1 MASTKEYGA
10 EADDQTASTF
20 SLTEEDHTLG
30 NALRY
35 VLNKDPRVSFVG
47 YSIPHPSEE
56 RVNLRLQTT
65 GLPARDVLKDGLQD
79 MMALNDHV
87 RVTFEKAVDD
97 YKTLQGMREMSVGA
111 SGRSGASAKS
121 GLTHQTLS
129 TDTK

>member
-1 MASTKEYGA
+1 MASTKEYGS
-10 EADDQTASTF
+10 ETDDETASTF

-35 VLNKDPRVSFVG
+35 ILNKDPRVAFVG

-65 GLPARDVLKDGLQD
+65 GPLARDVLKDALQD

-87 RVTFEKAVDD
+87 RVKFEKAVED
-97 YKTLQGMREMSVGA
+97 YKAVEGMREMSVGVSG
-111 SGRSGASAKS
+111 SGR
-121 GLTHQTLS
+121 LFLVIIV
-129 TDTK
+129 